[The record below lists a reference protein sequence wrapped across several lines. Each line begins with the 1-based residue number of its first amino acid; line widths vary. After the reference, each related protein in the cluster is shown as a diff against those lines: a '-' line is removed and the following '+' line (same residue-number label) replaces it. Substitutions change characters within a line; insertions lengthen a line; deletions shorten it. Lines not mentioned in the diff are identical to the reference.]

1 MIYYINGWNGKNSTK
16 AKKLT
21 QYLHTEVKH
30 LVFDNNNYN
39 EIKKIIGKNALDI
52 DMLIT
57 SSTSSYI
64 AQRLCYENNI
74 KLVSINP
81 VIDIH
86 NTFNKMGEK
95 IPEDIPINDCLYG
108 ISQLVL
114 INKDDTLID
123 WNQTFE
129 LYKNNYHVEVFEK
142 GGHKSENLE
151 EMSRYIVKYIDAIF

>member
-39 EIKKIIGKNALDI
+39 EIKKFIEKNVLDI
-52 DMLIT
+52 DVLIT

-95 IPEDIPINDCLYG
+95 IPEEIPINNRLYG

-129 LYKNNYHVEVFEK
+129 LYKNNYHIKVFEK
-142 GGHKSENLE
+142 GGHRAENLE
-151 EMSRYIVKYIDAIF
+151 EMSKYIVEYIND